1 MDDLEPAEAWLSPAE
16 MSERTGATIETL
28 RYYEREGL
36 ITGVARASSGHR
48 RYSTAD
54 ASWIQVLRCL
64 RLTGMPIQQMKAFAE
79 LGQQGEHT
87 EPDRYE
93 RLLEHRERV
102 VAQIKELEHALEVL
116 DDKTAIYQRSLQQK
130 GLL

>member
-1 MDDLEPAEAWLSPAE
+1 
-16 MSERTGATIETL
+16 
-28 RYYEREGL
+28 
-36 ITGVARASSGHR
+36 
-48 RYSTAD
+48 
-54 ASWIQVLRCL
+54 
-64 RLTGMPIQQMKAFAE
+64 MPILQMKAFAE